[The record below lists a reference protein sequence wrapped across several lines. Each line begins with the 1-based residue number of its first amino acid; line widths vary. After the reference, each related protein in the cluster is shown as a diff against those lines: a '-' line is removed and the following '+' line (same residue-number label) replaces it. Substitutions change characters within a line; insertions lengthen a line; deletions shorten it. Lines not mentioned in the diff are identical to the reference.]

1 MRKLQ
6 WEAKKTFLY
15 VDNDVKTKFQW
26 LITPENILK

>member
-6 WEAKKTFLY
+6 WAAKKTFLY
-15 VDNDVKTKFQW
+15 VDNDVTTKFKW